1 MQSDR
6 PVYLNIINLAM
17 ALPLAGIVS
26 FAHRITGI
34 VLFFGIGF
42 GLYALQMALSSPEG
56 FAAATALLAEPL
68 PKFIMLALVF
78 VLTLHILA
86 GIKHLLLDFHVG
98 DSLTAA
104 RLGAQIVVVL
114 TVIVTAVLGALLW

>member
-1 MQSDR
+1 
-6 PVYLNIINLAM
+6 M

-26 FAHRITGI
+26 FAHRITGV

-68 PKFIMLALVF
+68 PKFIMLALIF
-78 VLTLHILA
+78 VLTLHVLA